1 MYMAANQS
9 LNNQYLIL
17 TDTLNSLIEDCKL
30 LYNKLKNSIYKKSNF
45 EFLNQINA
53 SLNKI
58 SIVLFENKDIYSEE
72 FKTFAKIK
80 KYIIYIVGKN
90 CENNDF
96 GHINCVKHI
105 LEIFLVLINQK
116 FELLYEN
123 ISLEDYERELE
134 NTSHK
139 LYDFRMYFNDNI
151 FDKDHKFDKDI
162 EKLNSMLTINP
173 NHSPNIL

>member
-1 MYMAANQS
+1 MIFENSAESIELKEFCANTEIFHNWIKS
-9 LNNQYLIL
+9 IIH
-17 TDTLNSLIEDCKL
+17 TLHKH
-30 LYNKLKNSIYKKSNF
+30 YKKSNF

-151 FDKDHKFDKDI
+151 FDKDHHFDKDI
-162 EKLNSMLTINP
+162 EKLNSMFTINP